1 GASGDCEIARTVSRS
16 VNMPSSRAPSIT
28 SMEPTR
34 CWAIRATASPT
45 VVEGWTVKSVSFM
58 TSRTVA
64 ITTDSMPGRGGI
76 GKAASTAVARRI
88 KTTSTPSARAHSGRE
103 DVRRVGEDR
112 AGGRIHGG
120 GVAGEGKRRGGEHPW
135 NHNQRPAVV
144 AKAQS
149 PGLGDDPND
158 HKCGRMPAAQDSD
171 DQQSEAS
178 RERRHEG
185 RLHRDAC

>member
-1 GASGDCEIARTVSRS
+1 MD
-16 VNMPSSRAPSIT
+16 
-28 SMEPTR
+28 
-34 CWAIRATASPT
+34 
-45 VVEGWTVKSVSFM
+45 
-58 TSRTVA
+58 
-64 ITTDSMPGRGGI
+64 
-76 GKAASTAVARRI
+76 
-88 KTTSTPSARAHSGRE
+88 
-103 DVRRVGEDR
+103 RVGEDR

-120 GVAGEGKRRGGEHPW
+120 GVAGEGKRRGGEHSW
-135 NHNQRPAVV
+135 NHNQRPAVD

-185 RLHRDAC
+185 RLHRDACPVEAWGHRREPPDDDNSDETQEARVLQPMKGCRCGVGERREGQAVQLGLVIAVSTWSSQRPLMNRYAGASPSILNPQRSRTAALRVFRGM